1 MKKLLFASICLLALP
16 VMAQKAGECALTPL
30 QNLIVNARGAEEIQ
44 ALIQRGVVFDEQVRC
59 GGSLMQLAI
68 RRGNPAVLE
77 AILRQDQ
84 TRANATVTLEA
95 FPILGAPK
103 QIPLILFAAYYA
115 PNETIVKL
123 LKQAGANIAAT
134 DDFGRNLL
142 WYLGKNPVLRNTALQ
157 DELNNEL
164 LYGMVASQAQ
174 GSLSAPAQGSLSA
187 PAQGSLS
194 APAQGS
200 LAVPP
205 QGGLSAAQPSSLSQ
219 LPSALSGGAQQS
231 LSGIAPTTPAAPAPG
246 SNLVSE

>member
-1 MKKLLFASICLLALP
+1 MKKLLFASICLMTLP

-30 QNLIVNARGAEEIQ
+30 QNLVANARGAEEIQ
-44 ALIQRGVVFDEQVRC
+44 TLIQRGVIFDEQVRC
-59 GGSLMQLAI
+59 GGTLMQLAI

-115 PNETIVKL
+115 PNENIVKL
-123 LKQAGANIAAT
+123 LEQAGANIAVT

-157 DELNNEL
+157 DELNNKL

-174 GSLSAPAQGSLSA
+174 GGLSAQPV
-187 PAQGSLS
+187 
-194 APAQGS
+194 GS

-205 QGGLSAAQPSSLSQ
+205 QGGLAAAQPSSLSQ
-219 LPSALSGGAQQS
+219 LPTALSGGAQQP
-231 LSGIAPTTPAAPAPG
+231 LSAAVPGAPTAAPAAAPAPAPG